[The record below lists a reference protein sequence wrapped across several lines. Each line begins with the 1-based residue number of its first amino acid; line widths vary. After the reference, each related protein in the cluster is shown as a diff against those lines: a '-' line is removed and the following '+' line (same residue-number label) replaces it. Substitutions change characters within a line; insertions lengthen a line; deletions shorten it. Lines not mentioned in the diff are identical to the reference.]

1 MTIAHFWNYGNLREI
16 FRSVE
21 RTVAP
26 ESHCPTLQSATGA
39 GKDSRLQ
46 AQPRMGI
53 SGMNRS
59 RNFDGPPTARLNRY
73 RLVLGAAVRNH
84 AASTAARD
92 RFLVKA
98 RSSEIGR
105 LNTCS
110 RTASGSNDK
119 WWQTHVRLPIDLS
132 LEANHAR
139 ADFATRSGPERSC
152 TA

>member
-1 MTIAHFWNYGNLREI
+1 VTISRFWNYGSKRDIQIGRAHCCTRNLTAQLDKALKVLEGFAASSPAEDGHKRDEPI
-16 FRSVE
+16 RKL
-21 RTVAP
+21 RW
-26 ESHCPTLQSATGA
+26 SAYP
-39 GKDSRLQ
+39 RL
-46 AQPRMGI
+46 
-53 SGMNRS
+53 
-59 RNFDGPPTARLNRY
+59 DRY
-73 RLVLGAAVRNH
+73 ELVLGAAIRNH
-84 AASTAARD
+84 AASSPARD

-98 RSSEIGR
+98 RNSEIGR

-132 LEANHAR
+132 LEANQAR

>member
-1 MTIAHFWNYGNLREI
+1 MTISHFWNYGSKGDIQIGR
-16 FRSVE
+16 
-21 RTVAP
+21 A
-26 ESHCPTLQSATGA
+26 HCCT
-39 GKDSRLQ
+39 
-46 AQPRMGI
+46 GI
-53 SGMNRS
+53 SLPNFAKRYRCWKGFAASSPAEDGHKRDEPI
-59 RNFDGPPTARLNRY
+59 RDFDGPPTARLNRY

-98 RSSEIGR
+98 RNSEIGR

-132 LEANHAR
+132 LEANQAR